1 MSIEDHTA
9 IPSGQTPLNAFMHS
23 GRGRSGKPDT
33 SFFWLLIEGKQ
44 CIAKV
49 LTTEQGPHLSDFVK
63 NEQQVLRLLQEKGAP
78 VCKLVEYP
86 SHPEWLVTEF
96 GGLSLA
102 LLGGR
107 GSADWPSLPIQEY
120 VSIWA
125 HFLYRARNLANLGAV
140 PLDLAGRNLVVPMG
154 ANGQLKLNEAVSIDH
169 AHTVLPSAQLA
180 LKRPMWIDSRR
191 NPHLAPELKDALQK
205 DQEKLIHLLAAR
217 DAFLPDSTAGLAQ
230 GPNGLSARTWLEYS
244 EQQEIQ
250 NLVNR
255 GEVDADKVIQFA
267 VGHDI
272 HRRLDANNSWTR
284 ELAPVVLRLCAKDP
298 GKRYKKLEDAADA
311 LKAALNGQLAMASAY
326 AYQPKLPQ
334 DLVPSSPRE
343 ESLPLIDLSKFA
355 SATGIAP
362 FDPSNTA
369 DRDGTIIIGPVIDDA
384 AAPSKNEAKRNEA
397 IVTPKQQPE
406 RYGHV
411 QRWLWPLLAAALAV
425 VIGIPL
431 GTWLAAP

>member
-230 GPNGLSARTWLEYS
+230 GPNGLSARTWLEYVGAAGDPKLGEPRGGGRRQGDPVRGGPRHS
-244 EQQEIQ
+244 PPPRCEQ
-250 NLVNR
+250 L
-255 GEVDADKVIQFA
+255 
-267 VGHDI
+267 
-272 HRRLDANNSWTR
+272 LDTR
-284 ELAPVVLRLCAKDP
+284 AGPC
-298 GKRYKKLEDAADA
+298 G
-311 LKAALNGQLAMASAY
+311 AALVRQRPRQALQKTGGRCRRAESRAQRAAGDGQCI
-326 AYQPKLPQ
+326 
-334 DLVPSSPRE
+334 R
-343 ESLPLIDLSKFA
+343 LSTEVAAGSGAQFPTGRI
-355 SATGIAP
+355 SATHRP
-362 FDPSNTA
+362 
-369 DRDGTIIIGPVIDDA
+369 
-384 AAPSKNEAKRNEA
+384 
-397 IVTPKQQPE
+397 
-406 RYGHV
+406 
-411 QRWLWPLLAAALAV
+411 
-425 VIGIPL
+425 
-431 GTWLAAP
+431 